1 MMAVVLCF
9 SVMSAGV
16 MVNLGVAVCVCNVSG
31 EGVCAVRVCSVG
43 EKMCSVCVFSVQV
56 VHFVSVCSEWCVW

>member
-16 MVNLGVAVCVCNVSG
+16 MVNLGVAVCVC
-31 EGVCAVRVCSVG
+31 VCVMCVVRVCSVG